1 LLLDVSW
8 GGYPSPPYFVK
19 YSFQKSYAWS
29 YLQNIADKG
38 VTGKIFILNG
48 LWRRLKEKPRRV
60 V

>member
-1 LLLDVSW
+1 MLV
-8 GGYPSPPYFVK
+8 GVGTPPPYFVK
-19 YSFQKSYAWS
+19 YSFQMGYARA
-29 YLQNIADKG
+29 YLQNIAGKG